1 MGGGVGTHLFRGTE
15 FAMSKTLYITAAG
28 PHSGKSAIAL
38 GVMQLLSTQT
48 SKIAVFRPI
57 IAQPEFDKK
66 DSAINLFLEYFK
78 LEQNYCDTFAYTEDE
93 AYDIINRD
101 SKSALEESILKK
113 FKALEAKYDFVLCLG
128 TDFRG
133 KDAAFE
139 FELNADIAGNIG
151 APVLLVVS
159 GKDKNLPELRQIIH
173 TSMDTM
179 TSHCDL
185 VSTVIN
191 RSNLSNAELSGLRS
205 GFARDGEQA
214 LIYAIPE
221 DKTLGSPTL
230 GDVARSLD
238 AEFICGSEHPEVLVS
253 NFLIAAMHVDHFLSY
268 LEKDL
273 LIITPGDRSD
283 ILLTAIAAK
292 VSNNQPNISGVLLTG
307 GLRPSDATME
317 ILKGITAAP
326 LPILVTQH
334 HTFRASQFVQQV
346 QGTIEPCD
354 ARKVNTALGLFEH
367 YVDGKAIAQKITASA
382 KPRRVTPLMFE
393 YNLLERARQSR
404 QRIVLCEGEEPR
416 ILQATDIL
424 LRREAADIIL
434 LGDKQKI
441 VSKAAGLGLDI
452 SRAEIINPLTS
463 PKFEDYANSF
473 YEYRKQKGVTI
484 EQARDTMMDSTYFGT
499 MMVKKGDADG
509 MVSGAINTTAHTIRP
524 AFQFIKARP
533 GFSVVSSVF
542 LMCLKDRVLVFGDCA
557 VNPNPTADQLAEI
570 AITSAHTAE
579 LFGIEPRVA
588 MLSYSTGN
596 SGKGADVD
604 VVKEA
609 TRIAK
614 EKAPE
619 LMLEGPLQY
628 DAAIDPTVAKTKLPN
643 SQVAGRATVFIFPDL
658 NTGNNTYKA
667 VQRAAGAIAIGPV
680 LQGLRKPV
688 NDLSRGCLVPDIVN
702 TVVITAIQAAAEK
715 AAEKA

>member
-1 MGGGVGTHLFRGTE
+1 
-15 FAMSKTLYITAAG
+15 MSKTLYITAAG

-173 TSMDTM
+173 MSMETM

-185 VSTVIN
+185 VTTVIN

-283 ILLTAIAAK
+283 ILLAAI
-292 VSNNQPNISGVLLTG
+292 P
-307 GLRPSDATME
+307 
-317 ILKGITAAP
+317 
-326 LPILVTQH
+326 
-334 HTFRASQFVQQV
+334 
-346 QGTIEPCD
+346 
-354 ARKVNTALGLFEH
+354 
-367 YVDGKAIAQKITASA
+367 
-382 KPRRVTPLMFE
+382 PRSP
-393 YNLLERARQSR
+393 A
-404 QRIVLCEGEEPR
+404 
-416 ILQATDIL
+416 
-424 LRREAADIIL
+424 
-434 LGDKQKI
+434 
-441 VSKAAGLGLDI
+441 
-452 SRAEIINPLTS
+452 TS
-463 PKFEDYANSF
+463 PIF
-473 YEYRKQKGVTI
+473 
-484 EQARDTMMDSTYFGT
+484 
-499 MMVKKGDADG
+499 
-509 MVSGAINTTAHTIRP
+509 P
-524 AFQFIKARP
+524 AFCSP
-533 GFSVVSSVF
+533 
-542 LMCLKDRVLVFGDCA
+542 
-557 VNPNPTADQLAEI
+557 
-570 AITSAHTAE
+570 
-579 LFGIEPRVA
+579 
-588 MLSYSTGN
+588 
-596 SGKGADVD
+596 
-604 VVKEA
+604 
-609 TRIAK
+609 
-614 EKAPE
+614 
-619 LMLEGPLQY
+619 
-628 DAAIDPTVAKTKLPN
+628 AA
-643 SQVAGRATVFIFPDL
+643 
-658 NTGNNTYKA
+658 
-667 VQRAAGAIAIGPV
+667 
-680 LQGLRKPV
+680 
-688 NDLSRGCLVPDIVN
+688 
-702 TVVITAIQAAAEK
+702 
-715 AAEKA
+715 